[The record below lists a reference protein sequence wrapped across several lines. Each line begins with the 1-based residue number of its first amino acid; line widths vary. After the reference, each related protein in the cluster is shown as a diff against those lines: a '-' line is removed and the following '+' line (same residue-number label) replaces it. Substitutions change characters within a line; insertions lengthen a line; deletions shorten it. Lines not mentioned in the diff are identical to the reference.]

1 MTNKYWFSRKRNCI
15 SDNGM
20 SSNIHMTVLYVYMY
34 IIPECETRTCATAF
48 FVETRTCV
56 TAFFVE
62 TRTCATAFFVDKH
75 FYCLASLDFRLIST
89 YITIFTELCCNQWDS
104 TIYPPLPNQKCINKI
119 FVACITNVCLF
130 FIKSNLEL
138 LILKLFIFKLYS
150 RLRKSMVSSV
160 FKFEH
165 CNSIFTIINVW
176 YCISKQV
183 LIFVLQSS
191 WQARVRPIT

>member
-1 MTNKYWFSRKRNCI
+1 MP
-15 SDNGM
+15 
-20 SSNIHMTVLYVYMY
+20 VLYVYMY
-34 IIPECETRTCATAF
+34 IIPEC
-48 FVETRTCV
+48 
-56 TAFFVE
+56 E

-89 YITIFTELCCNQWDS
+89 HITIFTELCCNQWDS

-138 LILKLFIFKLYS
+138 LKLFIFKLYS

-183 LIFVLQSS
+183 LKFVLQSS